1 MLRRVL
7 DNLFA
12 FVGVLAPDDTV
23 LDANRA
29 PLDAAGITLEEV
41 RGRPFWEAYWWSH
54 DAAVQAR
61 VRDACER
68 AVAGEASRFDVEVR
82 MAGDSRMAIDFQVAP
97 LRDEAGRISHLIP
110 SAVDITERKRSEEA
124 KMLLAREV
132 DHRAKNAL
140 AVVQSVLAL
149 TRTEDPAA
157 FKKAVMGRIAAMA
170 LAHTLLARE
179 RWNGA
184 DLRALLEEELAAYR
198 GGGGLESAVQLD
210 GPAVGLA
217 PGAAQP
223 VAMAVHEL
231 ATNAAKYG
239 ALSGSGGHV
248 AINWTKDPATGGL
261 TLTWRERG
269 GPAVT
274 TPPAHRGFGTSLI
287 QSTVVRQLGGGL
299 EMRWEATGLRCTISL
314 PPKQILWRKRPPM
327 LA

>member
-1 MLRRVL
+1 M
-7 DNLFA
+7 
-12 FVGVLAPDDTV
+12 LAPDGTL

-54 DAAVQAR
+54 DPAVQAR
-61 VRDACER
+61 VRDACRR
-68 AVAGEASRFDVEVR
+68 AAAGEASRFDVEVR

-97 LRDEAGRISHLIP
+97 LRDAAGRITHLIP

-140 AVVQSVLAL
+140 AVVQSVLTL

-179 RWNGA
+179 NWNGA
-184 DLRALLEEELAAYR
+184 DLRALLGEELAAYR
-198 GGGGLESAVQLD
+198 GGGGLEAAVQID
-210 GPAVGLA
+210 GPLVGLA

-223 VAMAVHEL
+223 VAMAIHEL

-239 ALSGSGGHV
+239 ALSLPRRACRRSPGRRTRRRTGCCWSGASAAARRWRRRRRIG
-248 AINWTKDPATGGL
+248 ASAPA
-261 TLTWRERG
+261 
-269 GPAVT
+269 
-274 TPPAHRGFGTSLI
+274 
-287 QSTVVRQLGGGL
+287 
-299 EMRWEATGLRCTISL
+299 
-314 PPKQILWRKRPPM
+314 
-327 LA
+327 